1 MFQQKVNSGTGDR
14 IINIS
19 QQDTV
24 MPEKTYR
31 VTVERIG
38 SATGTVTVS
47 GRYLLCDTYNALLD
61 ENGNAVGPIN
71 LASLTEPKHFYFYGD
86 IADVKFT
93 PASLVGNY
101 NAIVTGW

>member
-1 MFQQKVNSGTGDR
+1 MYQKKISTGSGDR
-14 IINIS
+14 VFEIA

-61 ENGNAVGPIN
+61 ENGNAVGAIN
-71 LASLTEPKHFYFYGD
+71 LATLTEPKHYYFYGD
-86 IADVKFT
+86 IGDIKFSA
-93 PASLVGNY
+93 ASLVGNY